1 MILDEIDKGLLDL
14 LQDNAHLGYAELGKH
29 VGLSVSA
36 INERIKKLEANG
48 FIQQYAAHLNPKQV
62 GFDICAFIQVLL
74 STPEYEDGFLAN
86 IMQLPEVQE
95 CHHITGEFSYMLKI
109 RVRTTQSLELFL
121 KRGLKT
127 IPGIARTSTSIVL
140 SSPKETTKISLSLD

>member
-1 MILDEIDKGLLDL
+1 MLDEIDKGLLDL

-48 FIQQYAAHLNPKQV
+48 FIQLYAAHLNPKQV

-74 STPEYEDGFLAN
+74 STPEYEDGFLEK

-95 CHHITGEFSYMLKI
+95 CHHITGDFSYMLKI
-109 RVRTTQSLELFL
+109 RVRTTQSLEIFL

-140 SSPKETTKISLSLD
+140 SSPKETTKISLNLE